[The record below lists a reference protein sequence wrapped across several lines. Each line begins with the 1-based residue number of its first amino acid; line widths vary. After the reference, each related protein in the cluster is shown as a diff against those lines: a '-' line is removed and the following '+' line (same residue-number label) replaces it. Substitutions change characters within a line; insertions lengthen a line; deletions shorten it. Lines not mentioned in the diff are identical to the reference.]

1 MPMPKCEIG
10 DAYLNEEK
18 CSYDAILGQGQ
29 VHLVYAGAFVSDIF
43 GLSLS
48 SPTASFVSTLRGWVI
63 HHWLQLVSLCCRA
76 AFLFKL

>member
-48 SPTASFVSTLRGWVI
+48 SFLHCEDGSFIIGYD
-63 HHWLQLVSLCCRA
+63 
-76 AFLFKL
+76 